1 MKAERETNPSQTLD
15 PNPAQRIRRD
25 LGLDGV
31 GITRTQKGNTEYT
44 EIDEGHAISA
54 RAESTH
60 ANHIQ
65 TQQQQSPPWSEL
77 FSQAGHLLV
86 TLSKNSP

>member
-1 MKAERETNPSQTLD
+1 MKAGTNPSQTLD
-15 PNPAQRIRRD
+15 PNPAQSIRRG

-31 GITRTQKGNTEYT
+31 GIARTQKPNTEYT

-54 RAESTH
+54 RAERTH

-65 TQQQQSPPWSEL
+65 TQQQQSAPPPGANYFHRLDIYW
-77 FSQAGHLLV
+77 
-86 TLSKNSP
+86 